1 MADEQAG
8 VVGWV
13 VAAAIDLWWSGLP
26 RLPAGRATLPAA
38 ARASFGLSS
47 VSTWPEQ
54 PQPGAVWKAQQRQPP
69 LPGRGDDVQVIGGR
83 VGLEEEELENC
94 RAARNHVFF
103 CEVRRVDL
111 WRELLLW
118 RQESLRGKLTVSES
132 IHLLLDSQTLTD
144 ENRLLPRPQL
154 ILHEC

>member
-1 MADEQAG
+1 MAEEQAG

-47 VSTWPEQ
+47 LSTWPEQ
-54 PQPGAVWKAQQRQPP
+54 PQPGAVSGKHNRDSRL

-83 VGLEEEELENC
+83 VGLEEEEELANC
-94 RAARNHVFF
+94 RAARHHVFF

-111 WRELLLW
+111 
-118 RQESLRGKLTVSES
+118 
-132 IHLLLDSQTLTD
+132 
-144 ENRLLPRPQL
+144 
-154 ILHEC
+154 C

>member
-1 MADEQAG
+1 MAEQQAG

-26 RLPAGRATLPAA
+26 RLPAGMATLPVA

-69 LPGRGDDVQVIGGR
+69 PPREETMSKRLEA
-83 VGLEEEELENC
+83 GLVLKK
-94 RAARNHVFF
+94 RS
-103 CEVRRVDL
+103 
-111 WRELLLW
+111 WQIIELLAIMFFV
-118 RQESLRGKLTVSES
+118 K
-132 IHLLLDSQTLTD
+132 
-144 ENRLLPRPQL
+144 
-154 ILHEC
+154 

>member
-1 MADEQAG
+1 MAEEQAG

-26 RLPAGRATLPAA
+26 RLPAGLRTLPAA

-54 PQPGAVWKAQQRQPP
+54 PQPGAVWKAQQRQPL
-69 LPGRGDDVQVIGGR
+69 LPGRRDDVQVIGGR
-83 VGLEEEELENC
+83 VEEEELANC
-94 RAARNHVFF
+94 RAARHHVF
-103 CEVRRVDL
+103 CEVGKVDL

-118 RQESLRGKLTVSES
+118 HRESLRGKLTVSES

-144 ENRLLPRPQL
+144 ENQLLPQPHL
-154 ILHEC
+154 ILQKC

>member
-1 MADEQAG
+1 MGDEQAG

-13 VAAAIDLWWSGLP
+13 VATAIDLWWSGLP
-26 RLPAGRATLPAA
+26 RLPAGMATLPAA

-47 VSTWPEQ
+47 LSRWPEQ

-69 LPGRGDDVQVIGGR
+69 PSPGRETMSKR
-83 VGLEEEELENC
+83 LEAGLVLKMRSWQIVELL
-94 RAARNHVFF
+94 AIMFF

-118 RQESLRGKLTVSES
+118 HRESLRGKLTVSES

-144 ENRLLPRPQL
+144 ENQLLPQPHL
-154 ILHEC
+154 ILQEC

>member
-1 MADEQAG
+1 MSL
-8 VVGWV
+8 VGWWPLS
-13 VAAAIDLWWSGLP
+13 AIDLWWSGLP
-26 RLPAGRATLPAA
+26 RLPAGMATLPAA

-111 WRELLLW
+111 F
-118 RQESLRGKLTVSES
+118 
-132 IHLLLDSQTLTD
+132 
-144 ENRLLPRPQL
+144 
-154 ILHEC
+154 

>member
-1 MADEQAG
+1 MAEEQAG

-26 RLPAGRATLPAA
+26 RLPAGLRTLPAA

-69 LPGRGDDVQVIGGR
+69 LSPGGDDVQVIGG
-83 VGLEEEELENC
+83 GLVLKK
-94 RAARNHVFF
+94 RSWQIV
-103 CEVRRVDL
+103 
-111 WRELLLW
+111 ELL
-118 RQESLRGKLTVSES
+118 GIMFFFVK
-132 IHLLLDSQTLTD
+132 
-144 ENRLLPRPQL
+144 
-154 ILHEC
+154 